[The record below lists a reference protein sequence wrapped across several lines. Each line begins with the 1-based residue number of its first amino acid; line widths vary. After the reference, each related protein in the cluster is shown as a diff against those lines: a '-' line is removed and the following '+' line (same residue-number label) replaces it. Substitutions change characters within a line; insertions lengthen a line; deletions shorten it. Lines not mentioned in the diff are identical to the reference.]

1 MSNSNLKI
9 DLYERKD
16 RNKKIFYVGKLKG
29 DFNLNFSKGVSFLIF
44 VSDNGDEQLQ
54 IAPMDSREEN
64 DE

>member
-16 RNKKIFYVGKLKG
+16 RNKKTFYVGKLKG
-29 DFNLNFSKGVSFLIF
+29 DFTLNFAKGVSFLIF
-44 VSDNGDEQLQ
+44 VSDNGGEQLQ
-54 IAPMDSREEN
+54 IAPMDSREDV